1 MARMAAS
8 DTIEAEGHL
17 IDSGLLSAIFDKII
31 EQKAAYE
38 ILHFDIGRTND
49 DPSRIEM
56 RITAPDAAVL
66 DELLQQLTTFGCH
79 AVRER
84 DAIVRPAE
92 KDRCVPDDFYS
103 TTNHRTH
110 VRLRGGWVEVE
121 KQRMDAVIVQVEGR
135 ALCRKLRDVK
145 AGDAIVCGHEGIRVT
160 PEFKER
166 DRHGFAFM
174 SNDVSSERRVEGSV
188 ARIAAMMRDVKKA
201 GGRIAV
207 VAGPV
212 VVHTG
217 GVEHFSELIRLGFVD
232 TVLAGNALAVHD
244 IEYALS
250 GTSLGIDLVVG
261 APVEQGHRNHMAAI
275 NTINRAGGIRHAV
288 QCGVL
293 KSGVMFEC
301 VKHGVEYVLAGS
313 IRDDGPLP
321 DTLMD
326 LVEAQ
331 ERYAEALSKNVHLVL
346 MLSSMLHSI
355 GVGNMLPSWVRVV
368 CVDINPAVVTKLSDR
383 GSTQTVGVVTDVGL
397 FLHRLAEALRD

>member
-1 MARMAAS
+1 MAAS

-31 EQKAAYE
+31 EAKASYE
-38 ILHFDIGRTND
+38 IVTFDIGRTND
-49 DPSRIEM
+49 DASKITM
-56 RITAPDAAVL
+56 RITASESAIL

-79 AVRER
+79 PVRER
-84 DAIVRPAE
+84 DAVITPAE

-103 TTNHRTH
+103 TTNNRTH
-110 VRLRGGWVEVE
+110 VRLGGRWVEVE
-121 KQRMDAVIVQVEGR
+121 SQRMDAVIVTRDGR
-135 ALCRKLRDVK
+135 AVCRKLRDVR
-145 AGDAIVCGHEGIRVT
+145 ANDPIVCGHEGIRVT

-166 DRHGFAFM
+166 DRLGFAFM
-174 SNDVSSERRVEGSV
+174 SNDVSSERRVESV
-188 ARIAAMMRDVKKA
+188 VSRIAEMMRHVRQD

-217 GVEHFSELIRLGFVD
+217 GVEHFSELVRLGFVD
-232 TVLAGNALAVHD
+232 VLLAGNALAVHD

-250 GTSLGIDLVVG
+250 GTSLGIDLRVG
-261 APVEQGHRNHMAAI
+261 AAVEQGHRNHMAAI
-275 NTINRAGGIRHAV
+275 NTINRAGGIRQAV
-288 QCGVL
+288 ESRVL
-293 KSGVMFEC
+293 QSGVMYEC
-301 VKHGVEYVLAGS
+301 VTHGVEFVLAGS

-326 LVEAQ
+326 LAEAQ
-331 ERYAEALSKNVHLVL
+331 DRYATALSRNVHLVL

-397 FLHRLAEALRD
+397 FLHRLAERLRS